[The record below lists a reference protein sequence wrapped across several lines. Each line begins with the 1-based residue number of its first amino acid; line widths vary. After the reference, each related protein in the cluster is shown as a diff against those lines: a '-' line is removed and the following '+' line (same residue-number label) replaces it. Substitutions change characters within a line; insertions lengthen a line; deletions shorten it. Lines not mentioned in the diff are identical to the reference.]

1 MNTSILGKSFV
12 RSEGHLFFQ
21 SSSSYR
27 KGSFWGRPPFSVFPL
42 PCFHQRSRSS
52 APYVHKA
59 IFSYKFGIKQVHKGS
74 RSKRQ
79 LRDIFKVEILL
90 SVRISPPTSF
100 QSFYN
105 ELSLSLFHTA
115 TSLLTCMKAKENLFP
130 SKWWNSWSLEKLSL
144 STPLGFLQYIKDGLC
159 VS

>member
-1 MNTSILGKSFV
+1 MKTSILGKSFV

-42 PCFHQRSRSS
+42 PCFHQWSRSS

-79 LRDIFKVEILL
+79 LRDIFKVEISP
-90 SVRISPPTSF
+90 SVRTSPPTSF
-100 QSFYN
+100 HSFFN
-105 ELSLSLFHTA
+105 ELSLSLFRTA
-115 TSLLTCMKAKENLFP
+115 TSLSLAWKREENLFP
-130 SKWWNSWSLEKLSL
+130 SKWNTWSLEKL
-144 STPLGFLQYIKDGLC
+144 STPLGFLQYIKDGL
-159 VS
+159 SIS